1 MAGPAQGSL
10 LALELN
16 DALLAVADA
25 SGVLHTE
32 PGYAVVDEG
41 GAHFG
46 SDALSS
52 LRRQAHLASSRHWR
66 DFSSQPLPRPLGGFR
81 SNADLVAAQLRR
93 LWARHGTGRSGVLY
107 ALPPGWTTGQRS
119 ELLSLSAALGMPVLA
134 FADAAVAASRHEHPG
149 REFLHLDA
157 GLHTLT
163 LSRIRQ
169 SGKAALGES
178 TGDRDSFPTLGIEP
192 LLRLSMETL
201 ARRFVEC
208 SRFDP
213 LHDSAT
219 EQALFDQLPGWLARL
234 ARDAEVR
241 VELAA
246 RSGTFAAVI
255 QSADFRAR
263 VARACEPLLQKL
275 RARIAERGPHV
286 LQVHHRLADLPG
298 VLEALLRLPDA
309 AVHVLAPGAAAAG
322 LASRAAGLL
331 QPGGGPAEITELPWD
346 EGPVDAPAVVTGT
359 APLAAGNVPTHLLAG
374 HRAYRL
380 GDGPFRI
387 GSELATGEVGVALD
401 PGLRGLSR
409 QHCTLRRENGALFVF
424 DHSRFGTWLN
434 GHRIEGAALVQA
446 GDVLTLG
453 SPPVELRLLAEVAP
467 ADTGGDGA

>member
-1 MAGPAQGSL
+1 MAGPAAGSF

-32 PGYAVVDEG
+32 PGFAVVEEG
-41 GAHFG
+41 GARFG
-46 SDALSS
+46 FDALSS
-52 LRRQAHLASSRHWR
+52 LRRQAHLASSRHWQ
-66 DFSSQPLPRPLGGFR
+66 DFSAVPLPRPLGSFR
-81 SNADLVAAQLRR
+81 ANADLVAAQLGR
-93 LWARHGTGRSGVLY
+93 LWARHGTGRSGAAY
-107 ALPPGWTTGQRS
+107 AVPPGWTAEQRR
-119 ELLSLSAALGMPVLA
+119 EFVALSAGLGIPVLA
-134 FADAAVAASRHEHPG
+134 LADAAVAATRHRQPG
-149 REFLHLDA
+149 HELLNLDA
-157 GLHTLT
+157 GLYGLT

-169 SGKAALGES
+169 SGSAALGELP
-178 TGDRDSFPTLGIEP
+178 GDRERFPTLGMEP
-192 LLRLSMETL
+192 LLRLGMETL

-246 RSGTFAAVI
+246 RSGTFGAVI

-298 VLEALLRLPDA
+298 LLDALLRLPDT

-322 LASRAAGLL
+322 LAGRAGGLL
-331 QPGGGPAEITELPWD
+331 QAGGGPAVITELPWD
-346 EGPVDAPAVVTGT
+346 EGPADTPAVATGM
-359 APLAAGNVPTHLLAG
+359 APPVAANLPTHLLAG

-387 GSELATGEVGVALD
+387 GTELGPGEAGVALE

-434 GHRIEGAALVQA
+434 GHRIEGAALVQP

-453 SPPVELRLLAEVAP
+453 SPPVELRLLAE
-467 ADTGGDGA
+467 DTGGDGP

>member
-1 MAGPAQGSL
+1 MTGPAAGSF

-32 PGYAVVDEG
+32 PGYAVVDAG

-46 SDALSS
+46 FDALPL
-52 LRRQAHLASSRHWR
+52 LRREAHLASSRHWQ
-66 DFSSQPLPRPLGGFR
+66 DFSSRPLPRPLGGFL
-81 SNADLVAAQLRR
+81 STADLVAAQLRR
-93 LWARHGTGRSGVLY
+93 LWARHGAGRAGVLY
-107 ALPPGWTTGQRS
+107 ALPPGWTGEQHG
-119 ELLSLSAALGMPVLA
+119 ELLALSAALGIPVLA
-134 FADAAVAASRHEHPG
+134 VADAAVAASCHAQPG
-149 REFLHLDA
+149 RELLHLDA
-157 GLHTLT
+157 GLHGLT

-169 SGKAALGES
+169 SGKASLGES
-178 TGDRDSFPTLGIEP
+178 PGDRERFPTLGIEP
-192 LLRLSMETL
+192 LLRLSVETL

-213 LHDSAT
+213 LHDSTT
-219 EQALFDQLPGWLARL
+219 EQALFDELPGWLARL

-241 VELAA
+241 VELTA
-246 RSGTFAAVI
+246 RSGTFGAVV

-298 VLEALLRLPDA
+298 VLEALLRLPDT

-322 LASRAAGLL
+322 LARRAAGLL
-331 QPGGGPAEITELPWD
+331 RPGDEPAGITELPWD
-346 EGPVDAPAVVTGT
+346 DGLADAPAV
-359 APLAAGNVPTHLLAG
+359 AASSASPVGENLPTHLLAG
-374 HRAYRL
+374 HTAYRL

-387 GSELATGEVGVALD
+387 GSELKPGEAGVALD

-409 QHCTLRRENGALFVF
+409 QHCTLRRENGALFAF

-434 GHRIEGAALVQA
+434 GHRIEGAVLVQP
-446 GDVLTLG
+446 GDILTLG
-453 SPPVELRLLAEVAP
+453 SPPVELRLLAEV
-467 ADTGGDGA
+467 DT

>member
-1 MAGPAQGSL
+1 MAGPAAGSWI
-10 LALELN
+10 AIELN

-32 PGYAVVDEG
+32 PGYAVVDAG
-41 GAHFG
+41 GVHFG
-46 SDALSS
+46 VDALPL
-52 LRRQAHLASSRHWR
+52 LRRQAHLASSRHWQ
-66 DFSSQPLPRPLGGFR
+66 DFSSRPLPRPLGGFL
-81 SNADLVAAQLRR
+81 STADLATAQLRR
-93 LWARHGTGRSGVLY
+93 LWARHGAGRAGVLY
-107 ALPPGWTTGQRS
+107 ALPAGWTAGQRG
-119 ELLSLSAALGMPVLA
+119 ELLALSAALGITVLA
-134 FADAAVAASRHEHPG
+134 VADAAVGASRHEYPG
-149 REFLHLDA
+149 RELLYLEA
-157 GLHTLT
+157 GLHGLN

-169 SGKAALGES
+169 AGRAALGEA
-178 TGDRDSFPTLGIEP
+178 TGDRESFPTLGIEP
-192 LLRLSMETL
+192 LLRLCMEIL

-234 ARDAEVR
+234 ARDAELK
-241 VELAA
+241 VELAT
-246 RSGTFAAVI
+246 RSGTFGAVI

-263 VARACEPLLQKL
+263 IGRASEPLLQKL

-298 VLEALLRLPDA
+298 VLEALLRLPDT
-309 AVHVLAPGAAAAG
+309 AVHVLGPGAAAAG
-322 LASRAAGLL
+322 LASRAAGLF
-331 QPGGGPAEITELPWD
+331 QPDVGPAEITELPWD
-346 EGPVDAPAVVTGT
+346 EGPADAAAV
-359 APLAAGNVPTHLLAG
+359 AASPPVPQVLPTHLLAG

-387 GSELATGEVGVALD
+387 GSELGPGEAGVVLD

-409 QHCTLRRENGALFVF
+409 QHCTLRRENGSLFVF

-434 GHRIEGAALVQA
+434 GHRIEGAALVQP

-453 SPPVELRLLAEVAP
+453 SPAVELRLLAEVP
-467 ADTGGDGA
+467 GPNRGDA

>member
-1 MAGPAQGSL
+1 VAGPAAGSWI
-10 LALELN
+10 AIELN

-32 PGYAVVDEG
+32 PGYAVVDAG

-46 SDALSS
+46 FDALPSV
-52 LRRQAHLASSRHWR
+52 RRQAHLASSRHWR
-66 DFSSQPLPRPLGGFR
+66 DFSSRSLPRPLGGFI
-81 SNADLVAAQLRR
+81 STADLVAAQLRR
-93 LWARHGTGRSGVLY
+93 LWARHGAGRSGALY
-107 ALPPGWTTGQRS
+107 ALPPGWTGEQRG
-119 ELLSLSAALGMPVLA
+119 ELLALSAALGVPVLA
-134 FADAAVAASRHEHPG
+134 VADAAVAASRHEQPG
-149 REFLHLDA
+149 RELLHLDA
-157 GLHTLT
+157 GLHSLT

-169 SGKAALGES
+169 SGQAALGES
-178 TGDRDSFPTLGIEP
+178 PGDRESFPTLGIEP
-192 LLRLSMETL
+192 LLRLSVETL

-246 RSGTFAAVI
+246 RSGTFGAVI

-286 LQVHHRLADLPG
+286 LQVHARLADLPG
-298 VLEALLRLPDA
+298 VVEALLRLPDTV
-309 AVHVLAPGAAAAG
+309 VHVQAPGAAAAG

-331 QPGGGPAEITELPWD
+331 QPGCAPAEITELPWD
-346 EGPVDAPAVVTGT
+346 EGVADAPAVVTGT
-359 APLAAGNVPTHLLAG
+359 AASAADTLPTHLLAG

-387 GSELATGEVGVALD
+387 GSELGPGEAGIALD

-409 QHCTLRRENGALFVF
+409 QHCTLRRESGALFVF

-434 GHRIEGAALVQA
+434 GHRIEGAALVQP

-453 SPPVELRLLAEVAP
+453 SPPFELRLLAEADGP
-467 ADTGGDGA
+467 AGEGT

>member
-1 MAGPAQGSL
+1 MAGPAAGSF

-32 PGYAVVDEG
+32 PGYAVVEEG
-41 GAHFG
+41 GARFG
-46 SDALSS
+46 LDALPS

-66 DFSSQPLPRPLGGFR
+66 DFSSRPLPRPLGGFQ
-81 SNADLVAAQLRR
+81 STADLVAAQLRR
-93 LWARHGTGRSGVLY
+93 LWARHGAGRSGVLY
-107 ALPPGWTTGQRS
+107 ALPPGWTGGQRDD
-119 ELLSLSAALGMPVLA
+119 LLALSAALGMPVLA
-134 FADAAVAASRHEHPG
+134 VADAAVAASRHEQPG
-149 REFLHLDA
+149 RELLHLEA
-157 GLHTLT
+157 GLHNLT

-169 SGKAALGES
+169 SGTAALGELA
-178 TGDRDSFPTLGIEP
+178 GDRESFAALGIEP

-219 EQALFDQLPGWLARL
+219 EQALFDQLPGWLGRL

-241 VELAA
+241 VELTA
-246 RSGTFAAVI
+246 RSGTFGAVI

-263 VARACEPLLQKL
+263 LARACEPLLQKL

-298 VLEALLRLPDA
+298 VVEALLRLPDT
-309 AVHVLAPGAAAAG
+309 AVHILAPGAAAAG
-322 LASRAAGLL
+322 LAARAGGALR
-331 QPGGGPAEITELPWD
+331 PGAGPAELAELPWD
-346 EGPVDAPAVVTGT
+346 EGPADAPAVVTGNV
-359 APLAAGNVPTHLLAG
+359 PSAAAESPTHLLAG
-374 HRAYRL
+374 HQAYRV

-387 GSELATGEVGVALD
+387 GSELGPGEAGVVLD
-401 PGLRGLSR
+401 PGIRGLSR

-434 GHRIEGAALVQA
+434 GHRIEGAALVQP

-453 SPPVELRLLAEVAP
+453 SPPVELRLIAE
-467 ADTGGDGA
+467 ADAG

>member
-1 MAGPAQGSL
+1 VAGPAAGSL

-32 PGYAVVDEG
+32 PGYAVVEEG
-41 GAHFG
+41 GARFG
-46 SDALSS
+46 LDALSA
-52 LRRQAHLASSRHWR
+52 LRRQAHLASSRHWQ
-66 DFSSQPLPRPLGGFR
+66 DFSSQPLPRPLGGFG
-81 SNADLVAAQLRR
+81 STADLAAAQLRR
-93 LWARHGTGRSGVLY
+93 LWARHGAGRTGVLY
-107 ALPPGWTTGQRS
+107 ALPPGWSAAQRT
-119 ELLSLSAALGMPVLA
+119 ELLSLSVALGIPVLA
-134 FADAAVAASRHEHPG
+134 LADAAVAASRHEQPG
-149 REFLHLDA
+149 RELLHLDA
-157 GLHTLT
+157 GLHSLTLT
-163 LSRIRQ
+163 RIRQ
-169 SGKAALGES
+169 AGKAALGES
-178 TGDRDSFPTLGIEP
+178 PGDRESFPTLGIEP
-192 LLRLSMETL
+192 LLRLCMEAL

-213 LHDSAT
+213 LHDSAS
-219 EQALFDQLPGWLARL
+219 EQLLFDQLPGWLARM
-234 ARDAEVR
+234 ARDPEVR

-246 RSGTFAAVI
+246 RSGTFGAVI

-263 VARACEPLLQKL
+263 IARACEPLLQKL

-298 VLEALLRLPDA
+298 LLDALLRLPDT

-322 LASRAAGLL
+322 LASRAARLL
-331 QPGGGPAEITELPWD
+331 QVGGGPAVITELPWD
-346 EGPVDAPAVVTGT
+346 EGPADTPAVATGT
-359 APLAAGNVPTHLLAG
+359 APPVAANLPTHLLAG

-380 GDGPFRI
+380 GEGPFRI
-387 GSELATGEVGVALD
+387 GSELGPGEAGVALE

-434 GHRIEGAALVQA
+434 GHRIEGAALVQP

-453 SPPVELRLLAEVAP
+453 SPPVELRLLAEV
-467 ADTGGDGA
+467 GGSAGEGA

>member
-1 MAGPAQGSL
+1 MEGPATGSRI
-10 LALELN
+10 AIELN

-32 PGYAVVDEG
+32 PGYAVVEEG
-41 GAHFG
+41 GARFG
-46 SDALSS
+46 FDALAS
-52 LRRQAHLASSRHWR
+52 LRRQAHLASSRHWH
-66 DFSSQPLPRPLGGFR
+66 DLSSRPLPRPLGGFR
-81 SNADLVAAQLRR
+81 STADLAAAQLRR
-93 LWARHGTGRSGVLY
+93 LWSRHGAGHSGVLF
-107 ALPPGWTTGQRS
+107 ALPPGWTAGQRG
-119 ELLSLSAALGMPVLA
+119 ELLSLSATLGIPVLA
-134 FADAAVAASRHEHPG
+134 LADAAVAASRHEQPG
-149 REFLHLDA
+149 RELLHLDA
-157 GLHTLT
+157 GLHGLT

-169 SGKAALGES
+169 AGQAALGES
-178 TGDRDSFPTLGIEP
+178 SGDRESFPTLGIEP
-192 LLRLSMETL
+192 LLRLAMETL

-219 EQALFDQLPGWLARL
+219 EQALFDQLPDWLARL
-234 ARDAEVR
+234 ARDGEVR
-241 VELAA
+241 VELAV
-246 RSGTFAAVI
+246 RSGTFGAVI
-255 QSADFRAR
+255 HSADFRSR

-286 LQVHHRLADLPG
+286 IQVHPRLADHPG
-298 VLEALLRLPDA
+298 VLEALLRLPDT

-322 LASRAAGLL
+322 LVSRTAGLL
-331 QPGGGPAEITELPWD
+331 QPGGVPAEIAGLPWD
-346 EGPVDAPAVVTGT
+346 EGLADAPAAVTAT
-359 APLAAGNVPTHLLAG
+359 APPSAGNLPTHLLAG

-380 GDGPFRI
+380 GEGPFRI
-387 GSELATGEVGVALD
+387 GSELQPGEAGLALD

-453 SPPVELRLLAEVAP
+453 SPTVELRLLAET
-467 ADTGGDGA
+467 DSR

>member
-1 MAGPAQGSL
+1 
-10 LALELN
+10 
-16 DALLAVADA
+16 
-25 SGVLHTE
+25 
-32 PGYAVVDEG
+32 
-41 GAHFG
+41 
-46 SDALSS
+46 
-52 LRRQAHLASSRHWR
+52 
-66 DFSSQPLPRPLGGFR
+66 
-81 SNADLVAAQLRR
+81 
-93 LWARHGTGRSGVLY
+93 
-107 ALPPGWTTGQRS
+107 
-119 ELLSLSAALGMPVLA
+119 
-134 FADAAVAASRHEHPG
+134 
-149 REFLHLDA
+149 
-157 GLHTLT
+157 
-163 LSRIRQ
+163 
-169 SGKAALGES
+169 
-178 TGDRDSFPTLGIEP
+178 
-192 LLRLSMETL
+192 METL

-219 EQALFDQLPGWLARL
+219 EQALFDQLPDWLARL

-246 RSGTFAAVI
+246 RSGTFGAVI

-298 VLEALLRLPDA
+298 VVEALLRLPDT

-322 LASRAAGLL
+322 LASRAAMLL
-331 QPGGGPAEITELPWD
+331 QPGSAPAELAELPWD
-346 EGPVDAPAVVTGT
+346 DGPADAPAIATGT
-359 APLAAGNVPTHLLAG
+359 VPPVAANLPTHLLAG

-387 GSELATGEVGVALD
+387 GSELGPGEAGVALES
-401 PGLRGLSR
+401 GLRGLSR

-434 GHRIEGAALVQA
+434 GHRIEGAALVQP

-453 SPPVELRLLAEVAP
+453 SPPVELRLLAEVAGP
-467 ADTGGDGA
+467 GPGGT